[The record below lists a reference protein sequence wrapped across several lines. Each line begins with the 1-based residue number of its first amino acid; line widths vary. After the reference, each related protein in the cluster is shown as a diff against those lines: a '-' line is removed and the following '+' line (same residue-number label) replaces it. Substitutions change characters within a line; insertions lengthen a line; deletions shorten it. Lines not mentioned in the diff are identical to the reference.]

1 MSDHLDD
8 GVNKLDNSTDDV
20 DPAAEFIARE
30 QNVLA
35 EIEQDDHRDENSSET
50 SNNMYNNINS
60 NSNSNLSNQING
72 DKQPFQEPEKIKKWR
87 EEQRAMLNAKDEEE
101 AKRKKE
107 LAEQAKKEV
116 EEWYT
121 RYREQLNKSKQTNR
135 EACKNA
141 EKEWIAER
149 DAEAPGQ
156 EWERITRM
164 CDFNPKSS
172 RNSKDT
178 SRMKSILLQLKQQP
192 AP

>member
-135 EACKNA
+135 NA